1 MGRQDRRPPTQAE
14 YDGWRSQFSN
24 WGRFGPDDELGTLN
38 HVTPDVRRNA
48 AALVREGKS
57 LSLSRAIDTHAGPRN
72 PYPAHHMMAVGHSG
86 GLADYVGLFIHG
98 FAHTHLDAL
107 SHIPTA
113 DFAAF
118 YNARPRNP
126 DTTLP
131 VGPTSGIDQ
140 WRDGIVTR
148 AVLYDIPRLRG
159 VPCVRAGEP
168 VHAWDLD
175 DAARRQGVEPRAG
188 DAVVIRS
195 GLDASLAAE
204 PAGAGFSSPA
214 GVHASVLEFLWETK
228 ASMLVWDMLEAPT
241 ADQGLANPI
250 DIPVAVHVHCIAIP
264 YMGLPLLDN
273 AQLDP
278 LAEACARS
286 GRYEFMLVV
295 APLVIP
301 GATGSPV
308 NPIAVL

>member
-1 MGRQDRRPPTQAE
+1 MSRKDRKPPTQAE
-14 YDGWRSQFSN
+14 YDGWRERFSN

-38 HVTPDVRRNA
+38 HITPEVRRA
-48 AALVREGKS
+48 AGTLVRAGRS
-57 LSLSRAIDTHAGPRN
+57 ISLSRPLDTHAGPRN
-72 PYPAHHMMAVGHSG
+72 PYPAHHMMAVGQSG
-86 GLADYVGLFIHG
+86 GIADYVGLFIHG

-107 SHIPTA
+107 SHIPTR
-113 DFAAF
+113 DFGAF
-118 YNARPRNP
+118 YNGRPRNP
-126 DTTLP
+126 DSTLP
-131 VGPTSGIDQ
+131 VGATSGIDQ

-148 AVLYDIPRLRG
+148 GVLYDVPRLRG
-159 VPCVRAGEP
+159 AAFVRAGEP

-188 DAVVIRS
+188 DAVVIRC
-195 GLDASLAAE
+195 GLDASLAAD
-204 PAGAGFSSPA
+204 PSGAGFASPA
-214 GVHASVLEFLWETK
+214 GVHASVLEFLWDTK

-250 DIPVAVHVHCIAIP
+250 EIETPVHLHCIAIP

-278 LAEACARS
+278 LADACARS
-286 GRYEFMLVV
+286 GQYAFLLVV